1 MSIVDKNYHKKTYHK
16 YDHNKW
22 VLIIYVKSVSH
33 ETNIDKFF
41 YENTIDSLDSVIN
54 ISSICLYTLNDQ
66 LSKILVDIKP
76 KCKIPINLCVD
87 SDNDILN
94 TMKLH
99 LDNNLSIIYFTNNT
113 GFSIQQKQCHSL
125 DCLSAYTTCIY
136 DDLYSKVLN
145 KFGLSK
151 LITFDTLVVPNN
163 NDSRKFIDNCIY
175 FCRKLIGT
183 DNEFKI
189 NLSLTITDSRMGYI
203 VKDLETDLEFPN
215 NNFIRNIVDKSF
227 RQYLTEQ
234 FCLVK
239 NNFKKCELPWKDDN
253 FIYYPYLDMNVFP
266 CDESVQNISYTSCN
280 TNGFITN
287 ETNPFGKLFTRFNNP
302 YEGVYLKKPQNNI
315 QIPKHLHHIWIDEE
329 PSINYI
335 NLWKTILVEP
345 WKYTIWDNNS
355 VLDLI
360 KDTHWD
366 QMYNC
371 AKQSRQKQL
380 IAMLS
385 ILEKYGGITINA
397 YNIPLKSLD
406 SLTIGNKFF
415 VSFLAEDTGTSLSYR
430 IIGSLP
436 GGLGKNMI
444 DPNISRKP
452 YEGINNFFRS
462 VNYNKT
468 NDFVIPEIF
477 DKLKSLLHVSVLN
490 SNNTHNNFSKEIDY
504 FLLSLSGQNIFIYPS
519 YYFNANISTLPK
531 RLSNKIIMIN
541 LQKYPDKKPI
551 RIKTEVHRPYVVTK
565 EAIAD
570 QLNENPKD
578 KLKNIK

>member
-1 MSIVDKNYHKKTYHK
+1 MSIVDKIYHKKTYHK

-41 YENTIDSLDSVIN
+41 YEHTIDSLDSVIN
-54 ISSICLYTLNDQ
+54 ISSIFLYTLNDQ

-76 KCKIPINLCVD
+76 KCQIPINLCVD
-87 SDNDILN
+87 PDNDILN
-94 TMKLH
+94 TIKLH

-113 GFSIQQKQCHSL
+113 GFSVQKKQCSSL
-125 DCLSAYTTCIY
+125 DCLSAHTTCIY

-151 LITFDTLVVPNN
+151 LITFDTLIVPNN
-163 NDSRKFIDNCIY
+163 NDSRIFIDNCIY

-203 VKDLETDLEFPN
+203 VKDLEIGFEFPN
-215 NNFIRNIVDKSF
+215 NNFVRNIVDKSF
-227 RQYLTEQ
+227 YQYLTEQ

-239 NNFKKCELPWKDDN
+239 NNFKKYELPWKDDN

-266 CDESVQNISYTSCN
+266 CDESAQNILYTSCN

-287 ETNPFGKLFTRFNNP
+287 EINPFGKLFARFDNP

-355 VLDLI
+355 VLNLI

-366 QMYNC
+366 QMYSC

-385 ILEKYGGITINA
+385 ILEKYGGIAINA

-415 VSFLAEDTGTSLSYR
+415 ASFLAENTGTSLSYH
-430 IIGSLP
+430 IVGSLP

-452 YEGINNFFRS
+452 YKKINNFFRS

-490 SNNTHNNFSKEIDY
+490 SNNTDNNFSREVDY
-504 FLLSLSGQNIFIYPS
+504 FLLSLSGQNVFIYPS
-519 YYFNANISTLPK
+519 YYFNASISTLPK

-541 LQKYPDKKPI
+541 LQKYPNKKPI
-551 RIKTEVHRPYVVTK
+551 RIKTEVHRPYIVTK